1 MEQQEKNKMMS
12 YKSTDIYVVD
22 TFEEAQQFRYYK
34 TNQPVEVGTPV
45 AYDRPFPGMSG
56 DKAPMV
62 DGERTWKMNKQDMP
76 VMQLVCFDDIYFQE
90 DE

>member
-1 MEQQEKNKMMS
+1 MMN
-12 YKSTDIYVVD
+12 YKSTDVYVVD

-45 AYDRPFPGMSG
+45 AYDRPFVGMPG
-56 DKAPMV
+56 DRAPIV
-62 DGERTWKMNKQDMP
+62 DGERTWKMDKQDMP
-76 VMQLVCFDDIYFQE
+76 VMQLVCFDDIYFQV